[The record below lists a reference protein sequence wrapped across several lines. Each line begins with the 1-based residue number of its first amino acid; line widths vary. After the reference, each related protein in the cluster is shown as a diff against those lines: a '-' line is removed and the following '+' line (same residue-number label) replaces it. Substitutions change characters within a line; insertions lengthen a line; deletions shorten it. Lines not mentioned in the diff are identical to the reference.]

1 MDAAVPRPRPT
12 YPCQVVLIPVTLL
25 AVLLASGAS
34 LLRPRWDVAVLTG
47 LLAAIWSRVNGP
59 VEGRVL
65 HEFTYGRGFTE
76 ADVLSV
82 VAVAISVSALL
93 RCTARALGR
102 SGTTTRSP
110 GTTRPA
116 PGPGGRARGAH
127 QGP

>member
-1 MDAAVPRPRPT
+1 MIVPLSVSAL
-12 YPCQVVLIPVTLL
+12 VVSC
-25 AVLLASGAS
+25 AGA
-34 LLRPRWDVAVLTG
+34 LVRPRWDVAVLTG

-82 VAVAISVSALL
+82 VAVAVSVSALL